1 MLEAAARK
9 TRMTLITAERTKN
22 MATTTTRSAPAPT
35 VAQGLTAEDTKK
47 LLHLIRNSKSIELK
61 LSVPMAQHQPA
72 ALRIGLDAVESQPR
86 HVYFFDTADQALNRA
101 GVIVR
106 ARRRPGG
113 RADTVVKLRP
123 VDPAMIDAELKR
135 SEAFKVEVDAMPGGI
150 FVCSASYK
158 GVATG
163 QEVLDVAQGRM
174 PLRKLFSKEQLA
186 FYNAHAPAGI
196 DMNSLL
202 AQGPILLLKL
212 KHRPKDYK
220 RGLTAEAWLWKDGK
234 HILELSTKCEPAEA
248 FQVGA
253 EFRAFLAE
261 HGIDL
266 DAKQETKTKTAM
278 QKFKAEHEK
287 RRRARKM
294 GRAARQ
300 PAERASR
307 RA

>member
-1 MLEAAARK
+1 
-9 TRMTLITAERTKN
+9 
-22 MATTTTRSAPAPT
+22 MATTKTQRTAAPV
-35 VAQGLTAEDTKK
+35 VAQGLSAEDVKK
-47 LLHLIRNSKSIELK
+47 LLYLVRNAKSIELK
-61 LSVPMAQHQPA
+61 LSVPMEQHQPA
-72 ALRIGLDAVESQPR
+72 ALSIGLDAVESQPR

-135 SEAFKVEVDAMPGGI
+135 SDAFKVEVDAMPGGV

-163 QEVLDVAQGRM
+163 QEVLDVTQGRM
-174 PLRKLFSKEQLA
+174 PLRKLLSKEQLA
-186 FYNAHAPAGI
+186 FYDAHAPAGI
-196 DMNSLL
+196 DMSSLL

-212 KHRPKDYK
+212 NHQPKDFK
-220 RGLTAEAWLWKDGK
+220 RGITAEVWLWKDGK
-234 HILELSTKCEPAEA
+234 HILEISTKCEPEEA
-248 FQVGA
+248 FQVGV
-253 EFRAFLAE
+253 EFKTFLAG

-278 QKFKAEHEK
+278 QKFKAEHKK
-287 RRRARKM
+287 RKRAGKA
-294 GRAARQ
+294 GKAARRTRR
-300 PAERASR
+300 PA
-307 RA
+307 

>member
-1 MLEAAARK
+1 MSKR
-9 TRMTLITAERTKN
+9 TAQG
-22 MATTTTRSAPAPT
+22 SSSP
-35 VAQGLTAEDTKK
+35 VAQALSPEDTKK
-47 LLHLIRNSKSIELK
+47 LLYLVRNAKSIEIK
-61 LSVPMAQHQPA
+61 ASVPMREHQESS
-72 ALRIGLDAVESQPR
+72 LRIGIDAVESQPR

-135 SEAFKVEVDAMPGGI
+135 SDAFKVEVDAMPGGF

-186 FYNAHAPAGI
+186 FYDAHAPAGL

-202 AQGPILLLKL
+202 AQGPILLLKG
-212 KHRPKDYK
+212 KHRPKGYK
-220 RGLTAEAWLWKDGK
+220 RGFTAELWIWKDGK
-234 HILELSTKCEPAEA
+234 HILEFSTQCEPAEA
-248 FQVGA
+248 FQVGL
-253 EFRAFLAE
+253 EFKTFLLDN
-261 HGIDL
+261 GVDL
-266 DAKQETKTKTAM
+266 DAEQETKTKTAM
-278 QKFKAEHEK
+278 QKFKDEQK
-287 RRRARKM
+287 KGRRARKM
-294 GRAARQ
+294 GK
-300 PAERASR
+300 PA
-307 RA
+307 

>member
-1 MLEAAARK
+1 
-9 TRMTLITAERTKN
+9 
-22 MATTTTRSAPAPT
+22 MATTTTRNAPT
-35 VAQGLTAEDTKK
+35 PAVAQGLSAEDTKK
-47 LLHLIRNSKSIELK
+47 LLYLVKNAKSVELK
-61 LSVPMAQHQPA
+61 LSVPMVQHQEA
-72 ALRIGLDAVESQPR
+72 ALSIGIDAVEAQPR

-113 RADTVVKLRP
+113 RADTVIKLRP
-123 VDPAMIDAELKR
+123 VDPATIDAELKR
-135 SEAFKVEVDAMPGGI
+135 SDAFKVEVDAMPGGV

-186 FYNAHAPAGI
+186 FYDAHAPAGL

-212 KHRPKDYK
+212 KQQPKGYK
-220 RGLTAEAWLWKDGK
+220 RGFTAELWLWKDGK
-234 HILELSTKCEPAEA
+234 HILELSTQCEPAEA
-248 FQVGA
+248 FQVGV
-253 EFRAFLAE
+253 EFKAFLID

-266 DAKQETKTKTAM
+266 GAEQETKTKTAM
-278 QKFKAEHEK
+278 QKFKAEQAK
-287 RRRARKM
+287 GARAGKTTGKTARK
-294 GRAARQ
+294 RA
-300 PAERASR
+300 
-307 RA
+307 

>member
-1 MLEAAARK
+1 
-9 TRMTLITAERTKN
+9 
-22 MATTTTRSAPAPT
+22 MATTKTQRASAPV
-35 VAQGLTAEDTKK
+35 VAQGLSAEDTKK
-47 LLHLIRNSKSIELK
+47 LLYLVRNAKSIELK
-61 LSVPMAQHQPA
+61 LSVPMEQHQAA
-72 ALRIGLDAVESQPR
+72 ALSIGLDAVESQPR

-135 SEAFKVEVDAMPGGI
+135 SEAFKVEVDAMPGGF

-163 QEVLDVAQGRM
+163 QEVLDVTEGRM
-174 PLRKLFSKEQLA
+174 PLRKLFSREQLA
-186 FYNAHAPAGI
+186 FYDAHAPNGI

-212 KHRPKDYK
+212 KHQPKDFE
-220 RGLTAEAWLWKDGK
+220 RGITAEVWLWKDGK
-234 HILELSTKCEPAEA
+234 HILEISTKCEPEEA
-248 FQVGA
+248 FQVGI
-253 EFRAFLAE
+253 EFKTFLAD

-266 DAKQETKTKTAM
+266 EAKQETKTKTAM
-278 QKFKAEHEK
+278 RKFKAERK
-287 RRRARKM
+287 TRRRARNAGKE
-294 GRAARQ
+294 ARQ
-300 PAERASR
+300 YA
-307 RA
+307 